1 MGSED
6 YELTDKLESIAD
18 SLKSLA
24 ESQKRMADI
33 AEWLAKQRGMMEKWE
48 SLKLIFKNRKKINLP
63 LEQNPWKY
71 NWEEFSRDTGKKLK
85 KRFVAQYNSSKAK
98 IIKTLIKN

>member
-33 AEWLAKQRGMMEKWE
+33 LEWFAKQRGMMEHG
-48 SLKLIFKNRKKINLP
+48 
-63 LEQNPWKY
+63 
-71 NWEEFSRDTGKKLK
+71 D
-85 KRFVAQYNSSKAK
+85 
-98 IIKTLIKN
+98 

>member
-33 AEWLAKQRGMMEKWE
+33 AEWLAKQRGMMEK
-48 SLKLIFKNRKKINLP
+48 
-63 LEQNPWKY
+63 
-71 NWEEFSRDTGKKLK
+71 
-85 KRFVAQYNSSKAK
+85 
-98 IIKTLIKN
+98 

>member
-24 ESQKRMADI
+24 ESQKRIADI
-33 AEWLAKQRGMMEKWE
+33 VEWFAKERGMMEK
-48 SLKLIFKNRKKINLP
+48 
-63 LEQNPWKY
+63 
-71 NWEEFSRDTGKKLK
+71 
-85 KRFVAQYNSSKAK
+85 
-98 IIKTLIKN
+98 